1 MPVQL
6 SVKVYRMGIITAK
19 CGEQDVLTDAALL
32 SHITEAETY
41 RRHIGACKHTHKN
54 KQKVL
59 HKTVKPTKPDCI
71 CKEI

>member
-1 MPVQL
+1 M
-6 SVKVYRMGIITAK
+6 
-19 CGEQDVLTDAALL
+19 LTDAALL

-41 RRHIGACKHTHKN
+41 RRHIGACKHTHIN

-71 CKEI
+71 CKEIQLQKAEHNQQHHSDSLY